1 LAKSGKEKTKMK
13 HLIAICSVGLVLFG
27 LANCVLGFAETPI
40 TRSYQG
46 PDMTDGGSTN
56 GSHVAADDFLCNS
69 SQSITDVRWWGS
81 YLIPSGRCRSING
94 FSIRFYSDVPASSAG
109 EFSHPGDLLYQSHIN
124 NYCNETLYGYSADDK
139 TDIYQ
144 YDAILA
150 SPFAQISGT
159 VYWLSIVVD
168 QDFAKP
174 PPWEWHN
181 SNTSWNGAAVQA
193 SFVGGGWDSRTDR
206 DDLAFYLT
214 TVSAEPAMSTPTS
227 IVVPEPATVCLLGL
241 GALSLIRRKK

>member
-1 LAKSGKEKTKMK
+1 MK
-13 HLIAICSVGLVLFG
+13 RLITICSVGLVLFG

-40 TRSYQG
+40 TKWNQG

-56 GSHVAADDFLCNS
+56 GSHVAADDFLSNS

-81 YLIPSGRCRSING
+81 YLTPSGGCRSING

-124 NYCNETLYGYSADDK
+124 NYSNETLYGYSANDK
-139 TDIYQ
+139 TNIYQ
-144 YDAILA
+144 YDAKLPT
-150 SPFAQISGT
+150 PFAQIPET
-159 VYWLSIVVD
+159 VYWMSIVVD

-174 PPWEWHN
+174 SPWEWCN

-193 SFVGGGWDSRTDR
+193 SSVGGGWNSLTDW

-214 TVSAEPAMSTPTS
+214 TVSVNPTTLIVPESATPTPTS
-227 IVVPEPATVCLLGL
+227 IVPEPATIALLGF
-241 GALSLIRRKK
+241 GVLSLVKRKKSA